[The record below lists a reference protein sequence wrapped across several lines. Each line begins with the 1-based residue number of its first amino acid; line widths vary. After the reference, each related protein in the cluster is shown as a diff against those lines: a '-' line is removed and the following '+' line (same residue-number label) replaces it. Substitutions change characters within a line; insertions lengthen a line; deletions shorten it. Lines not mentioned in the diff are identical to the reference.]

1 MEYKKIIVGGYILGL
16 AEVEKNGN
24 ISKEEYDRITE
35 IIHNKPIAP
44 EGYDYRLK
52 ADLTWEKYELP
63 PVPEDDEITAEEAL
77 EIIRG
82 GAV

>member
-1 MEYKKIIVGGYILGL
+1 MINIQYGYIVSVTSDILTG
-16 AEVEKNGN
+16 
-24 ISKEEYDRITE
+24 E
-35 IIHNKPIAP
+35 IQHAIASVP
-44 EGYDYRLK
+44 SAPDGYAYRLK
-52 ADLTWEKYELP
+52 ADTIQWELYEVP

>member
-1 MEYKKIIVGGYILGL
+1 MINIQNGYIVSVTSDSLTG
-16 AEVEKNGN
+16 
-24 ISKEEYDRITE
+24 E
-35 IIHNKPIAP
+35 IQHAIASVP
-44 EGYDYRLK
+44 SAPDGYAYRLK
-52 ADLTWEKYELP
+52 ADTIQWELYEFP

>member
-1 MEYKKIIVGGYILGL
+1 MINIQYGYIVSVTSDSLIG
-16 AEVEKNGN
+16 
-24 ISKEEYDRITE
+24 E
-35 IIHNKPIAP
+35 IQHAIASVP
-44 EGYDYRLK
+44 SAPDGYAYRLK
-52 ADLTWEKYELP
+52 ADTIQWELCELP

>member
-1 MEYKKIIVGGYILGL
+1 MEYKKIIVDGYILGL
-16 AEVEKNGN
+16 AEVEQNGN

-35 IIHNKPIAP
+35 IIHFKPIAP
-44 EGYDYRLK
+44 EGYDYRLRE
-52 ADLTWEKYELP
+52 DLTWELYKLP
-63 PVPEDDEITAEEAL
+63 PASDDDEITAEEAL